1 MRHIVKFAYFC
12 FVGLGLAILLKNT
25 AFAADQNTYRSGA
38 TYLKTAAHHYAQ
50 CEQQCKGDAACRSWN
65 FLRPNAGS
73 ATGICE
79 FNANA
84 ATPVSSPVSMSG
96 NIKTS
101 IAALMSHAVSAR
113 AHTIRIGMPVP
124 QQYTPQRANTTHTQ
138 TYQQQASQQQ
148 TSQEKAYYRQQ
159 YLAQK
164 QRQAE
169 LQYQRLLNQRQ
180 IQMLQPPQHRP
191 QLQTSRFVAPTPR
204 EQTPNV
210 QNAIPANAP
219 QHPQSANPASLYG
232 SLHDDLTQNMSIVPR
247 PQTAPDDIQDPNAP
261 IATSRAVPT
270 IPVRTTPMTQTAIPA
285 LAGG

>member
-12 FVGLGLAILLKNT
+12 LIGLGLAVLLENT

-38 TYLKTAAHHYAQ
+38 TYLKTHAHHYAQ

-84 ATPVSSPVSMSG
+84 VTPVSSPVSMSG
-96 NIKTS
+96 NIKTN
-101 IAALMSHAVSAR
+101 IDALMSHAVSAQP
-113 AHTIRIGMPVP
+113 HTIRIGMPVP
-124 QQYTPQRANTTHTQ
+124 QQYTPQHANITHTQ
-138 TYQQQASQQQ
+138 ASRQQA
-148 TSQEKAYYRQQ
+148 SQEKAYYRQQ

-164 QRQAE
+164 QRQSE

-180 IQMLQPPQHRP
+180 IQMIQPPQHRP
-191 QLQTSRFVAPTPR
+191 QLQASRFVAPTPR
-204 EQTPNV
+204 EQISNV
-210 QNAIPANAP
+210 QNARPASSP
-219 QHPQSANPASLYG
+219 QHMQSTKPASLYG
-232 SLHDDLTQNMSIVPR
+232 SLHDDLTQNMSSVPR
-247 PQTAPDDIQDPNAP
+247 PQTAPNNIQDPNAP

-270 IPVRTTPMTQTAIPA
+270 IPVRTTPMTQTAMPA